1 MGQDIKY
8 AVPQVMFVVISF
20 GIYDRDCQR
29 NHKVH
34 GKGAGIKETDDA
46 VDRSVRGS
54 IR

>member
-20 GIYDRDCQR
+20 GIYNRDCQR

-46 VDRSVRGS
+46 VDRSA
-54 IR
+54 